1 MNSYLY
7 PTVAAISLLAFF
19 YKLRVLRTDR
29 SPTQI
34 ALLGHFLFLTIT
46 FTISIP
52 PVWVEVSQAAGIV
65 NLSGLLSQSTVILSA
80 ACQQLVLLHL
90 SHERHIAWRKS
101 VPRLVF
107 LALVLTTMVTLFCM
121 ASSFGERP
129 DDFAVTNARYYPAYM
144 IVYLT
149 GHTVNQ
155 IDVGILG
162 WRYAQVAPSPWL
174 RRGLMLIAL
183 TLPLQLVY
191 IGSRLA
197 DVIAGLAGT
206 TGHGWEPAAQIG
218 VTVST
223 VTKTIGWTIPDWG
236 RHISKIWAWID
247 CRRSYRQLSPLHA
260 KVTSHTPDVVL
271 DPGDVDMR
279 TRLYRLVVE
288 IRDAQWRLRTW
299 MTPTVAEKA
308 RKHAEAAGL
317 RDEEL
322 AATIE
327 AAQLAAAMQAKDR
340 GIQPVEYPSSPL
352 EAGPQ
357 DLASEITFQRK
368 VARAFDTSP
377 TVAAVLTRT
386 LHTRPTMQEP
396 T

>member
-1 MNSYLY
+1 MLGN
-7 PTVAAISLLAFF
+7 FF
-19 YKLRVLRTDR
+19 
-29 SPTQI
+29 
-34 ALLGHFLFLTIT
+34 FLTIT
-46 FTISIP
+46 FTISTP
-52 PVWVEVSQAAGIV
+52 PVWVEISQATSIV

-107 LALVLTTMVTLFCM
+107 LALTLVTMVTLFCA

-129 DDFAVTNARYYPAYM
+129 DDFAVTNARYYPTYM

-162 WRYAQVAPSPWL
+162 WRYAKVAPTPWL

-183 TLPLQLVY
+183 SLPLSLAY
-191 IGSRLA
+191 IVSRFA
-197 DVIAGLAGT
+197 DVIAGLLET
-206 TGHGWEPAAQIG
+206 TGHRWEPAAQIG
-218 VTVST
+218 VALSTVS
-223 VTKTIGWTIPDWG
+223 KTIGWTIPDWG
-236 RHISKIWAWID
+236 RHVTKIWAWID
-247 CRRSYRQLSPLHA
+247 YRRAYRQLAPLHA
-260 KVTSHTPDVVL
+260 KVTSHAPDVVL
-271 DPGDVDMR
+271 DPGDVDIR

-299 MTPTVAEKA
+299 MTPAVAEEA
-308 RKHAEAAGL
+308 RQQAVAAGL
-317 RDEEL
+317 RDEDL
-322 AATIE
+322 AATVE

-340 GIQPVEYPSSPL
+340 GIRPVEYPNSPL

-357 DLASEITFQRK
+357 DLAAEITFQRK
-368 VARAFDTSP
+368 VARAVDVSP

-386 LHTRPTMQEP
+386 SHRRPTTQEP

>member
-1 MNSYLY
+1 MNNYLY
-7 PTVAAISLLAFF
+7 PTAAAISLLAFF
-19 YKLRVLRTDR
+19 YKLRVLRTDH

-34 ALLGHFLFLTIT
+34 ALLGNFFFLTIT
-46 FTISIP
+46 FTISTP
-52 PVWVEVSQAAGIV
+52 PVWVEISQAADIV

-90 SHERHIAWRKS
+90 SHERRIAWRKS

-107 LALVLTTMVTLFCM
+107 LAVILITMVTLFWA

-129 DDFAVTNARYYPAYM
+129 TDFAVTNARYYPAYM

-155 IDVGILG
+155 VDVGILG
-162 WRYAQVAPSPWL
+162 WRYAKVAPTPWL
-174 RRGLMLIAL
+174 RRGLILIAL
-183 TLPLQLVY
+183 SLPLQLFY
-191 IGSRLA
+191 IGSRYA
-197 DVIAGLAGT
+197 DVVAGLLET

-218 VTVST
+218 VALST

-236 RHISKIWAWID
+236 RHVSRAWAWID
-247 CRRSYRQLSPLHA
+247 YRRAYRQLAPLHA
-260 KVTSHTPDVVL
+260 QVTSHAPDVVL
-271 DPGDVDMR
+271 DPGDVDIR

-299 MTPTVAEKA
+299 MTLAVAEEA
-308 RKHAEAAGL
+308 QQQAVAAGL

-322 AATIE
+322 AATVE
-327 AAQLAAAMQAKDR
+327 AAQLAAAMQAKDQ
-340 GIQPVEYPSSPL
+340 GIRPAEYPSSPL
-352 EAGPQ
+352 AAEPQ
-357 DLASEITFQRK
+357 DLAAEIAFQRK
-368 VARAFDTSP
+368 VAAAFDASP
-377 TVAAVLTRT
+377 VVAAVLTPT
-386 LHTRPTMQEP
+386 VHSRPTAQEP